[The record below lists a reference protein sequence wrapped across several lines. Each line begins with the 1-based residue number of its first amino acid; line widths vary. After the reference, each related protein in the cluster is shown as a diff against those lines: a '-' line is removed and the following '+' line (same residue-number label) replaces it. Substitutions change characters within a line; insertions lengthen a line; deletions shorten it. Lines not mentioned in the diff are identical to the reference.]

1 MIQKL
6 FGDHFIWGTPCNPP
20 KETNITAILQ
30 MRWNIFPSN
39 SLVRLGAARWFAVM
53 LEAEW

>member
-20 KETNITAILQ
+20 KETNITAVLQ
-30 MRWNIFPSN
+30 MRWNSFPK
-39 SLVRLGAARWFAVM
+39 SLTGEVGSHQMVCHDVGS
-53 LEAEW
+53 